1 VFVCSWKGR
10 LVAHCTLRLLNPE
23 CHLSSDWTEESLPL
37 QSSRAVSLLY
47 ANSISSSSSSIQHP
61 PQPESVDL
69 LPAPTVAYCFP
80 LLRAVVASR
89 KNLEQD
95 EALTVQCLDLLS
107 THTARLR
114 SEDHSSEVFSLSVSL
129 SFCLCCLVT
138 FSVL

>member
-1 VFVCSWKGR
+1 MFCSWKGR

-47 ANSISSSSSSIQHP
+47 ASSISSSSIQHP

-89 KNLEQD
+89 KNSEQD

-107 THTARLR
+107 THAARLR
-114 SEDHSSEVFSLSVSL
+114 SEDRSSEVFFSLSHSVSIYA
-129 SFCLCCLVT
+129 V
-138 FSVL
+138 